1 MNNKKGFLATLAKC
15 VSPGFVLMSVLI
27 GGGFATG
34 REIVQYGG
42 QYGARG
48 WIVGLSIA
56 LVFSIICMVSFE
68 IARKYK
74 AYDYRS
80 HLKVYAGPLSILY
93 DIIYFVSSLLVMSVM
108 ASATGTILE
117 TTLNTPYYVGV
128 IVIIV
133 ISAII
138 NFFGK
143 KLVEKFSVAGA
154 LALYI
159 GYIAFAIMA
168 IAGRTD
174 NIARVFSEADVSYVA
189 EGSTGFFAM
198 IWVGVIY
205 VGYNIQPITTA
216 FFTCEKLHT
225 RKETLLSGFLAG
237 FIILIPWALTYLALM
252 AYYPDESVLGA
263 GVPWLIM
270 MMDVNTIVV
279 VIFGL
284 IAGWTLIATT
294 VGVMNGLTDRIDK
307 QLAEKNKPPMKGTTR
322 VIITLAYL
330 IGAVVM
336 SRFGI
341 IDLVNKGY
349 TAMSY
354 GMIISFAVPLLT
366 VGVYKAFI
374 KKD

>member
-1 MNNKKGFLATLAKC
+1 MNNKKGFFATLTKC
-15 VSPGFVLMSVLI
+15 TSPGFVLMSVLI

-93 DIIYFVSSLLVMSVM
+93 DIIYFVTSLLVMSVM

-117 TTLNTPYYVGV
+117 TTLNAPYYVGV
-128 IVIIV
+128 VVII
-133 ISAII
+133 ILSAVI

-174 NIARVFSEADVSYVA
+174 NIARVFAETDVSYVQA
-189 EGSTGFFAM
+189 GSTGAFAM
-198 IWVGVIY
+198 IWVGIIY

-225 RKETLLSGFLAG
+225 RKEALLSGFLAG
-237 FIILIPWALTYLALM
+237 FIILIPWVLTYLALM
-252 AYYPDESVLGA
+252 AYYPSESVLGA

-270 MMDVNTIVV
+270 MMDVNTVV
-279 VIFGL
+279 VIIFGL

-307 QLAEKNKPPMKGTTR
+307 QLAEKNKPPMKGRTR

-366 VGVYKAFI
+366 VGVYKAFF

>member
-1 MNNKKGFLATLAKC
+1 
-15 VSPGFVLMSVLI
+15 
-27 GGGFATG
+27 
-34 REIVQYGG
+34 
-42 QYGARG
+42 
-48 WIVGLSIA
+48 
-56 LVFSIICMVSFE
+56 MVSFE

>member
-1 MNNKKGFLATLAKC
+1 MNNKKGFFAILAKC
-15 VSPGFVLMSVLI
+15 TSPGFVLMSVLI

-93 DIIYFVSSLLVMSVM
+93 DIIYFVTSLLVMSVM

-117 TTLNTPYYVGV
+117 TTLNAPYYVGV
-128 IVIIV
+128 VVII
-133 ISAII
+133 ILSAVI

-174 NIARVFSEADVSYVA
+174 NIARVFAETDVSYVQA
-189 EGSTGFFAM
+189 GSTGAFAM
-198 IWVGVIY
+198 IWVGIIY

-225 RKETLLSGFLAG
+225 RKEALLSGFLAG
-237 FIILIPWALTYLALM
+237 FIILIPWVLTYLALM
-252 AYYPDESVLGA
+252 AYYPSESVLGA

-270 MMDVNTIVV
+270 MMDVNTVV
-279 VIFGL
+279 VIIFGL

-307 QLAEKNKPPMKGTTR
+307 QLAEKNKPPMKGRTR

-366 VGVYKAFI
+366 VGVYKAFF

>member
-1 MNNKKGFLATLAKC
+1 MNNKKGFFATLAKC
-15 VSPGFVLMSVLI
+15 ASPGFVLMSVLI

-93 DIIYFVSSLLVMSVM
+93 DIIYFVTSLLVMSVM

-128 IVIIV
+128 VVII
-133 ISAII
+133 ILSAVI

-174 NIARVFSEADVSYVA
+174 NIARVFAETDVSYVQA
-189 EGSTGFFAM
+189 GSTGAFAM
-198 IWVGVIY
+198 IWVGIIY

-237 FIILIPWALTYLALM
+237 FIILIPWVLTYLALM
-252 AYYPDESVLGA
+252 AYYPSESVLGA

-270 MMDVNTIVV
+270 MMDVNAVV
-279 VIFGL
+279 VIIFGL

-307 QLAEKNKPPMKGTTR
+307 QLAEKNKPPMKGRTR

-366 VGVYKAFI
+366 VGVYKAFF